1 MDDRYFEDYVA
12 GNIERFGP
20 VDIDE
25 EEMVDFARRY
35 DPQPFHIDP
44 VAARGSIY
52 GELIASGWFTCAIT
66 MRELVARYLSPSSS
80 LGSPGLESL
89 AWLAPV
95 TAKERYWV
103 SCEILET
110 RPSRS
115 KPDRGILRTRIE
127 LESESG
133 TKVLSMITLSMVK
146 RRDPGS

>member
-1 MDDRYFEDYVA
+1 MDDRYFEDYVT
-12 GNIERFGP
+12 GSIERFGP

-35 DPQPFHIDP
+35 DPQPFHVDP

-127 LESESG
+127 LESDSG

-146 RRDPGS
+146 RRNPAA